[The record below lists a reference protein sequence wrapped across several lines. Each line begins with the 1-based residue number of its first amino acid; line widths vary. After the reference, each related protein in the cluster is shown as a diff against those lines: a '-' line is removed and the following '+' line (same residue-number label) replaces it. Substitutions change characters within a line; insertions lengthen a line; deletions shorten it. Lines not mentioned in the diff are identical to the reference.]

1 MTPQVSVLG
10 YVGRIILISDAQ
22 WKFLFLDLVY
32 LCLSGFLMEVHRIR
46 SYSIARNNQF
56 WSVLKLLF
64 SERMQT
70 RWSIS
75 IYKSHLK
82 LFKSTS
88 RRPLFDLSPSPIP
101 RTSIDVRLF
110 YPSPYS
116 PTECS
121 ICRPLINS
129 YSTRPNISC
138 LDWTQN
144 PVSTTI
150 LKSHNPIFSD

>member
-1 MTPQVSVLG
+1 MSL
-10 YVGRIILISDAQ
+10 
-22 WKFLFLDLVY
+22 
-32 LCLSGFLMEVHRIR
+32 LSGFLMEVHRIR

-64 SERMQT
+64 SEQMQT

-75 IYKSHLK
+75 IYKSHQK
-82 LFKSTS
+82 LFKSNS

-116 PTECS
+116 QTEYS
-121 ICRPLINS
+121 ICRPPINS
-129 YSTRPNISC
+129 YSTQPNISC
-138 LDWTQN
+138 PNQIQN
-144 PVSTTI
+144 PASTAI
-150 LKSHNPIFSD
+150 LKYHDSPSPTKIPKPIKSQDDLFSNHA